1 MKKKIPS
8 LNNEK
13 YILFVGGSFYGN
25 IHGIKWFI
33 KNVVPEIDVKLIL
46 VGFGLENYRSSLEV
60 NNKVKVVASAD
71 SLYELY
77 KDALFVI
84 APIFK
89 GSGMKTK
96 VAESLMFGKIILAT
110 KEAASGYD
118 SVPRDVLIEC
128 FDKNKFIEF
137 INKFS
142 ANNNSKF
149 NQKSRDIYEEFYS
162 LDAGI
167 NRFKKMFSK

>member
-1 MKKKIPS
+1 
-8 LNNEK
+8 
-13 YILFVGGSFYGN
+13 
-25 IHGIKWFI
+25 
-33 KNVVPEIDVKLIL
+33 
-46 VGFGLENYRSSLEV
+46 LEV
-60 NNKVKVVASAD
+60 NNKVKVVANAD

-77 KDALFVI
+77 KDSLFVI

-137 INKFS
+137 INKFI
-142 ANNNSKF
+142 ANNNNKF

-167 NRFKKMFSK
+167 NRFKKIFSK